1 MSAIKRMMSALLLVL
16 GLFGGVATMNA
27 ATAVAAPASAPQA
40 VLQSGTQST
49 DQIGVQANWRCDW
62 TATAYR
68 VDAYCTV
75 ASGYVRMW
83 GRCSNGGTYY
93 TPWVGVGRWHLW
105 VTCGSYRLLSFG
117 FQSAG

>member
-1 MSAIKRMMSALLLVL
+1 MSATKRIMSALLLVL

-27 ATAVAAPASAPQA
+27 AAAVAAPHA
-40 VLQSGTQST
+40 VVQSGTQT
-49 DQIGVQANWRCDW
+49 GDQVGIQANWRCDW
-62 TATAYR
+62 TATSRR
-68 VDAYCTV
+68 VDANCSV

-105 VTCGSYRLLSFG
+105 VDCGSYYLLSFG
-117 FQSAG
+117 FNSAG

>member
-27 ATAVAAPASAPQA
+27 AAAVAAPAAAPQA
-40 VLQSGTQST
+40 VVQTQSG
-49 DQIGVQANWRCDW
+49 DEVGVQANWRCDW
-62 TATAYR
+62 VATAYR
-68 VDAYCTV
+68 VDANCVVY
-75 ASGYVRMW
+75 SGYVRMW

-105 VTCGSYRLLSFG
+105 VNCGGYRLLSFG